1 MKTAKKTIYPHTN
14 FDNEEGK
21 KKTMSKNKKKK
32 IGVGIYKKVLDSL
45 KKDGDAKAV
54 FYLEEKIGKDLTQKV
69 IKQKEKEA
77 VNDIK
82 NNILPEFY
90 DYTII
95 KLKNNILVELQKK
108 FGFDFSFANSPKEVS
123 ADLSIP
129 CFTPAKELKVSH
141 VNLARGVADFLIKR
155 FASGDGAVSDVLAAH
170 GYVNIILKKE
180 RFAFKILKEV
190 LKLGDIYGASKTGEG
205 SLIIIDYSSPNIAKP
220 MSVGHLRSTIIGNAL
235 KNIYE
240 FSGFS
245 VLSVNHLGD
254 WGTQFGKLLYAL
266 QSWGDEKNF
275 KKNPFQEFLNLY
287 VKFHDEAKKNPE
299 LNDKAREIFK
309 QLENG
314 ENLEL
319 LKKWLEIC
327 EITVHEFNKIYE
339 RLNVQFDLFLGE
351 SFYKNMA
358 EDAIRMAQTA
368 AIAKKEPDGPLVVE
382 FKDSDIPSFLLQ
394 KSDGA
399 SLYHSRELAAAIF
412 RQTFLFN
419 WLSKLSK
426 KNRLALKQ
434 VGDAI
439 TEKINKI
446 IYVVGSDQ
454 NLHFKQLFKT
464 LELLEIGNQRNFE
477 HIGFGMV
484 SLPEGKMSTREGRGV
499 FLEDLL
505 NEAEKKSEKL
515 VKEKNPEL
523 APEEIKEIKEAVGV
537 GAVIYADLSQYRE
550 KNIVFTW
557 DKMMSMKGDS
567 SPYLQYAY
575 ARIQSILRKA
585 GEFELA
591 SLAKRSEFVKP
602 EINNFVM
609 EKEEY
614 DLILAI
620 SLFPE
625 VVDEAREEKRPDKI
639 ANYLNNLVKKFNRFY
654 ENVPVLT
661 VQGDMLNFRLN
672 LIKSVGQVI
681 KNGLWI
687 LGIKVIDRM

>member
-1 MKTAKKTIYPHTN
+1 MKTAKKTIYSNTN
-14 FDNEEGK
+14 FDIEDGK
-21 KKTMSKNKKKK
+21 KKVVSKNKKKK
-32 IGVGIYKKVLDSL
+32 IGAGIYKKVLDGL
-45 KKDGDAKAV
+45 KKSGDARSV
-54 FYLEEKIGKDLTQKV
+54 FYLEEKIGKELSQKAV
-69 IKQKEKEA
+69 KQKEKEA
-77 VNDIK
+77 LNDIQ
-82 NNILPEFY
+82 NNVFPEFY
-90 DYTII
+90 DYALV
-95 KLKNNILVELQKK
+95 KLKKNILIELQKK
-108 FGFDFSFANSPKEVS
+108 FGFDFSFTSLPKGVF

-129 CFTPAKELKVSH
+129 CFTPAKELNVSN

-155 FASGDGAVSDVLAAH
+155 FAGEEGPISDALSVQ
-170 GYVNIILKKE
+170 GYVNINFKKE
-180 RFAFKILKEV
+180 RFAFKILKEA
-190 LKLGDIYGASKTGEG
+190 LKLGDLYGASNAGL
-205 SLIIIDYSSPNIAKP
+205 SSFIIIDYSSPNIAKP
-220 MSVGHLRSTIIGNAL
+220 MSVGHLRSTIIGNSL

-240 FSGFS
+240 FSAFS
-245 VLSVNHLGD
+245 VLSVNHFGD

-266 QSWGDEKNF
+266 MNWGDEKKI
-275 KKNPFQEFLNLY
+275 KKNSFKEFLNLY

-299 LNDKAREIFK
+299 LNDKAREIFR

-314 ENLEL
+314 EDIEL

-327 EITVHEFNKIYE
+327 ELSVHEFNKIYE
-339 RLNVQFDLFLGE
+339 RLNARFDLFLGE

-368 AIAKKEPDGPLVVE
+368 AIAKKEPNGPLVVE
-382 FKDSDIPSFLLQ
+382 FKDSNISSFLLQ

-399 SLYHSRELAAAIF
+399 SLYQSRDLAAAIF

-419 WLSKLSK
+419 WLSKSSK
-426 KNRLALKQ
+426 KTRLALKR

-439 TEKINKI
+439 TEKTNKI

-477 HIGFGMV
+477 HIGFGIM

-523 APEEIKEIKEAVGV
+523 APEEIKKIKEAVGI

-585 GEFELA
+585 GEFE
-591 SLAKRSEFVKP
+591 FVKP

-614 DLILAI
+614 DLVFAI

-625 VVDEAREEKRPDKI
+625 IVDEAREEKRPDKI
-639 ANYLNNLVKKFNRFY
+639 ANYLNDLVKKFNRFY
-654 ENVPVLT
+654 ENVPILT
-661 VQGDMLNFRLN
+661 VQGDMLNFRLT
-672 LIKSVGQVI
+672 LIKSAGQVI
-681 KNGLWI
+681 KNGLWL